1 MEKQRQILD
10 TSHLKLKAENREK
23 TSQIEQLNRQLSQQ
37 EQAHK
42 DQIKEKESL
51 LNEEAE
57 SAKAKTEEAK
67 SQCELLKEQNASL
80 KAKSDLQTQKTRKE
94 NEEMKEKE
102 SLLNEELRSAK
113 ARTLEAKSQCELL
126 KKEIA
131 SLKAAN
137 DLQIKTMKTD
147 FKRKIKNIED
157 QLDEKT
163 ESSKI
168 SASSFLSF
176 LFPPGD
182 LIEKKKEP
190 APSKEETWPKSE
202 GSSPLWWLLFLPLL
216 TVITTRITTAP
227 IVPAGSNELSRPT
240 NEPLRLPLQD
250 VYKIEGI
257 GTVPVGRVETGV
269 TKPNMMVT
277 FAPVNLPI
285 EAESVETHHES
296 RPEAAPDDNVDF
308 NIKNMSIKDIERGH
322 VTSYSKNKSAT
333 GVPNFT
339 AQVVETGVTKPNMM
353 VTLAPVNLPTEAESV
368 ETHHKS
374 RPEAAPDDNVGFNV
388 KNTSVKDTK
397 RSYVTSYSKNKS
409 ATGVPDF
416 TTQIIVPNHPGQGFG
431 PAAWLTWHLPGAG
444 STSTSTAL
452 KTGSSYSNL
461 PTL

>member
-1 MEKQRQILD
+1 M
-10 TSHLKLKAENREK
+10 
-23 TSQIEQLNRQLSQQ
+23 
-37 EQAHK
+37 
-42 DQIKEKESL
+42 
-51 LNEEAE
+51 
-57 SAKAKTEEAK
+57 
-67 SQCELLKEQNASL
+67 KEQ
-80 KAKSDLQTQKTRKE
+80 
-94 NEEMKEKE
+94 E

-163 ESSKI
+163 ESSQI

-202 GSSPLWWLLFLPLL
+202 GSSPFWWLLFLPLL

-269 TKPNMMVT
+269 IKPGMVVT
-277 FAPVNLPI
+277 FAPVNLST
-285 EAESVETHHES
+285 EVKSVETHHEP
-296 RPEAAPDDNVDF
+296 RPEAAPDDNVGF
-308 NIKNMSIKDIERGH
+308 NVKNMSVKDTKRSY

-374 RPEAAPDDNVGFNV
+374 RPEAAPDDSVGFNV

-397 RSYVTSYSKNKS
+397 GSHVASHSKSGS
-409 ATGVPDF
+409 ATGVSNF
-416 TTQIIVPNHPGQGFG
+416 TTQIIVPNHPEQGFG

>member
-1 MEKQRQILD
+1 MHFNNCFSKLEQREEETSKLNDLIAEKDEQNETLAQAVSNLNELVAEKNMQLRQTEEKQ
-10 TSHLKLKAENREK
+10 S
-23 TSQIEQLNRQLSQQ
+23 QLNDLVTEKNKQLEAEKKEKETLKQETSRSIKQLVKLIEQLSQQ

-51 LNEEAE
+51 LNEGAE
-57 SAKAKTEEAK
+57 SAKAKIEEAK

-94 NEEMKEKE
+94 NEEMKEQE

-202 GSSPLWWLLFLPLL
+202 GSSPFWWLLFLPLL

-227 IVPAGSNELSRPT
+227 IAPAGSNELSRPT

-250 VYKIEGI
+250 VYKIKGI
-257 GTVPVGRVETGV
+257 GTVPVGR
-269 TKPNMMVT
+269 
-277 FAPVNLPI
+277 
-285 EAESVETHHES
+285 
-296 RPEAAPDDNVDF
+296 
-308 NIKNMSIKDIERGH
+308 
-322 VTSYSKNKSAT
+322 
-333 GVPNFT
+333 
-339 AQVVETGVTKPNMM
+339 VETGVTKPNMM

-397 RSYVTSYSKNKS
+397 RSHVTSHSKNKS
-409 ATGVPDF
+409 ATGVSNF

-461 PTL
+461 PIL